1 MGWTADFAYDCN
13 TINEELVKNTSAYM
27 AVNGLVA
34 AGYKYVNVGECW
46 MNLKREANGSL
57 IADPTRFPNGLA
69 GLYQNLSAA
78 DVKLGISQSAGT
90 ATCSSGRPG
99 SSGSVTIDAND
110 WSSWGVSYVKYSN
123 CNNKVA
129 ALDTF

>member
-1 MGWTADFAYDCN
+1 MKATLFVLSFAGLASCWNNGQGRVPPMGWTADFAYDCN

-69 GLYQNLSAA
+69 GLY
-78 DVKLGISQSAGT
+78 
-90 ATCSSGRPG
+90 
-99 SSGSVTIDAND
+99 
-110 WSSWGVSYVKYSN
+110 
-123 CNNKVA
+123 
-129 ALDTF
+129 